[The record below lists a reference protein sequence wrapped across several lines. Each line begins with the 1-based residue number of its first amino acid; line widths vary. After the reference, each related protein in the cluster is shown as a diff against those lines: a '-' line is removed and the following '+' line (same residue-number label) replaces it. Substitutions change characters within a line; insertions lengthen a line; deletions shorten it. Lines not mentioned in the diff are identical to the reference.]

1 MVTTLRAGAA
11 QGELGG
17 PEGERWEHLALVDRA
32 GQALDRDIVTAFV
45 GGESEQTQQQ
55 HERESPALHRTEFD
69 RRGQLARHPP
79 SVPQMNWSRT
89 KVAFS
94 GLESGVAGVCAASD
108 EDRPRWFLATR
119 DGRLRGVD
127 LDDGK
132 TFFDVKAADSFQD
145 ATLAASADGWAW
157 RSSGLTA
164 RVGCS
169 TT

>member
-1 MVTTLRAGAA
+1 MA
-11 QGELGG
+11 
-17 PEGERWEHLALVDRA
+17 WS
-32 GQALDRDIVTAFV
+32 QA
-45 GGESEQTQQQ
+45 
-55 HERESPALHRTEFD
+55 
-69 RRGQLARHPP
+69 
-79 SVPQMNWSRT
+79 SR
-89 KVAFS
+89 
-94 GLESGVAGVCAASD
+94 VCALPPMKIA
-108 EDRPRWFLATR
+108 PRWFLATR